1 MAVRLI
7 AYDLNKPRQNHAKV
21 LKKIKTYNWAMLSE
35 SSYAVQTNEV
45 PSTIVNKFEPLL
57 DDDDS
62 FLVLTLIQPYQG
74 QADKGVVDWL
84 QAAL

>member
-7 AYDLNKPRQNHAKV
+7 AYDLNKPRQNRAKV
-21 LKKIKTYNWAMLSE
+21 LKKIKTYSWAMLSE
-35 SSYAVQTNEV
+35 SSYAVRTNEV

-57 DDDDS
+57 DDNDS
-62 FLVLTLIQPYQG
+62 FLVLTLTQPYQG
-74 QADKGVVDWL
+74 QADEGVVDWL

>member
-21 LKKIKTYNWAMLSE
+21 LKKIKTYNWAELSE
-35 SSYAVQTNEV
+35 SSYAVRTNEV
-45 PSTIVNKFEPLL
+45 PNTIVNKFEPLL
-57 DDDDS
+57 DDNDS
-62 FLVLTLIQPYQG
+62 FLVLTLTQPYRG
-74 QADKGVVDWL
+74 QADKDVVDWL